1 MAYFLISL
9 DVNIT
14 VTVMPPIRTSGQPQS
29 VGQDPHTEGPTTVHK
44 HKTHQQLRQLQ
55 KNVEINEKIL
65 NLMQKTAR

>member
-29 VGQDPHTEGPTTVHK
+29 VGQDPHTEGAQNTSAATAAA
-44 HKTHQQLRQLQ
+44 
-55 KNVEINEKIL
+55 EK
-65 NLMQKTAR
+65 R